1 MKDLFQS
8 SGVNSAGRFTELDA
22 ARGIAILM
30 MIVFHT
36 VFDLYFFKIYPVNIS
51 GGFWRYFAF
60 STASLFLLIAG
71 ISLSVS
77 HSRAVQLA
85 GDGAPGRLAVKFLK
99 RGAGIFACGLLVTLA
114 TWLYLGQG
122 FVIFGILHAIGVSI
136 MLSPL
141 FFRFRSRNILIGV
154 VVIVTGIALAYAG
167 ITGPLWLCPIGIHPA
182 ALQFRRLHTPF
193 PVVRSCPDRAWHR
206 RDDLPWRQA
215 FFYGSGNS
223 SKCSV
228 TACCPWQALAG
239 DLSRAPARD
248 HPGFAFCCRNS
259 AVIAYF
265 YFP

>member
-36 VFDLYFFKIYPVNIS
+36 VFDLYFFNIYPVNVS

-60 STASLFLLIAG
+60 STASLFLFIAG

-85 GDGAPGRLAVKFLK
+85 GALNGLAVKFLK
-99 RGAGIFACGLLVTLA
+99 RGAGIFACGLVVTLA

-122 FVIFGILHAIGVSI
+122 FVIFGILHAIGVSV

-141 FFRFRSRNILIGV
+141 FFRFRSRNILIGA

-182 ALQFRRLHTPF
+182 HFNSVDYTPLFPWFGFVLIGLGTGEMIYPGGRPSFTVPAIPPNVLSPLAALGRHSLVIYLVHQPMIIVLLHLF
-193 PVVRSCPDRAWHR
+193 
-206 RDDLPWRQA
+206 
-215 FFYGSGNS
+215 
-223 SKCSV
+223 
-228 TACCPWQALAG
+228 AG
-239 DLSRAPARD
+239 IPL
-248 HPGFAFCCRNS
+248 F
-259 AVIAYF
+259 
-265 YFP
+265 

>member
-8 SGVNSAGRFTELDA
+8 SGVNSAGRFAELDA

-36 VFDLYFFKIYPVNIS
+36 VFDLYFFKIYPVNVS

-77 HSRAVQLA
+77 HSRAVRLA
-85 GDGAPGRLAVKFLK
+85 GEGAPGRLAVKFLK
-99 RGAGIFACGLLVTLA
+99 RGAGIFAWGLVVTLA

-141 FFRFRSRNILIGV
+141 FFRFRSGNILIGA
-154 VVIVTGIALAYAG
+154 VVIVTGLALAYAG
-167 ITGPLWLCPIGIHPA
+167 ISGPLWLCPIGIHPPSFSSVDYTPLFPWFGLVLIGLGTGERIYPDGRRSFTVPA
-182 ALQFRRLHTPF
+182 IPGGVLSPLAFLGRHSLAIYLVHQPVIIVLLQL
-193 PVVRSCPDRAWHR
+193 V
-206 RDDLPWRQA
+206 
-215 FFYGSGNS
+215 SG
-223 SKCSV
+223 V
-228 TACCPWQALAG
+228 PL
-239 DLSRAPARD
+239 
-248 HPGFAFCCRNS
+248 F
-259 AVIAYF
+259 
-265 YFP
+265 

>member
-8 SGVNSAGRFTELDA
+8 SGVNSAGRFAELDA

-36 VFDLYFFKIYPVNIS
+36 VFDLYFFNIYPVNVS

-60 STASLFLLIAG
+60 STASLFLLVAG

-77 HSRAVQLA
+77 HSRAMRLA
-85 GDGAPGRLAVKFLK
+85 GDGAPGRLAIKFLK

-141 FFRFRSRNILIGV
+141 FFRFRSRNILIGA

-182 ALQFRRLHTPF
+182 SFNSVDYTPLFPWFGLVLIGLGTGEMIYPGGRRSFTVPAIPPSVLSPLAALGRHSLVIYLLHQ
-193 PVVRSCPDRAWHR
+193 PVIILVLH
-206 RDDLPWRQA
+206 
-215 FFYGSGNS
+215 F
-223 SKCSV
+223 V
-228 TACCPWQALAG
+228 AG
-239 DLSRAPARD
+239 IPLL
-248 HPGFAFCCRNS
+248 
-259 AVIAYF
+259 
-265 YFP
+265 